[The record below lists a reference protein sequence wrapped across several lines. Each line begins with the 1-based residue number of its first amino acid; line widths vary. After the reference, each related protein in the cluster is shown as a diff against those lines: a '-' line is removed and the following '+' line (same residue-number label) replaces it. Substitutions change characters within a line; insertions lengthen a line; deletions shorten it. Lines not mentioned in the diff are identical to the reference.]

1 MAKERRRTAS
11 KVLQYLALMLLVMQ
25 VCLCLFGFFFLSCC
39 HTHVNKN
46 HNTAGMVRFRQLG
59 WSLTSGKT
67 CNCLYAGETF
77 VQWDHGMHPWALGV
91 LIVENGYHR
100 GDIGQ
105 AH

>member
-11 KVLQYLALMLLVMQ
+11 SFTIFSIDVTGNAGVF
-25 VCLCLFGFFFLSCC
+25 VWVFLSCC

-46 HNTAGMVRFRQLG
+46 HITAGMVRV
-59 WSLTSGKT
+59 S

-100 GDIGQ
+100 GP
-105 AH
+105 